1 MSRCK
6 EHPIII
12 QHDCHRMD
20 PIKTPNVSTF
30 LKFEVFRIF
39 QVFQHSVPQPCSFC
53 FSLSLSVYRG
63 SPCDHWGCWNLFTWG
78 NFSYHAGTLPP
89 PPGMSKLVHS
99 DLITQGHPPPPPQ
112 HTPSAA
118 LTGKRAVGL
127 RQKGLL
133 LFKFDKHWEVQ
144 SDLNSNNIFVNL
156 PCHGKV
162 DLCQK

>member
-6 EHPIII
+6 EQPIII

-30 LKFEVFRIF
+30 FKFEVFRIF
-39 QVFQHSVPQPCSFC
+39 QVVQHSVPQPCTFC
-53 FSLSLSVYRG
+53 FSLSLSLDRG

-78 NFSYHAGTLPP
+78 NFSYHAGT
-89 PPGMSKLVHS
+89 PPGMFKLVHS
-99 DLITQGHPPPPPQ
+99 DLITQGHPPLPTPP
-112 HTPSAA
+112 TPSA
-118 LTGKRAVGL
+118 LTVKRAVDL

-144 SDLNSNNIFVNL
+144 SDLNSNHILVNL
-156 PCHGKV
+156 PCHDKV